1 VLIIISAWRVV
12 TPNAGTPVLDVER
25 WAFKLVT
32 GDERDMKIGFNFHD
46 AGPFELNGN
55 GSFVTS
61 HQNFV
66 PAYVEAFE
74 KGILQRRADEAV
86 ESLRSCRVCPR
97 DCEIDRFNNK
107 IGVCKSGR
115 LARVASAFPHF
126 GEEDCL
132 RGWNGSGTIF
142 FGWCNLRCV
151 FCQNFETSQ
160 FGEGAE
166 VTAAELAAIM
176 LDLQGIGCHNI
187 NFVTPEHVV
196 PQILEALAIAVE
208 QGLRL
213 PLVYNTSAYDSIE
226 SLQWMD
232 GIVDIYMPDFKL
244 WDPEHCRKYLVA
256 SDYAEAACTV
266 IAAMHAQVGEL
277 KVDENGLALRGVLVR
292 HLVMPS
298 LLDDTREI
306 MRWIAENL
314 SRDTYVNVMDQY
326 YPAHKAETE
335 PRFTEINRGVSVD
348 EFCGALEL
356 ARDAGLWRLDTR
368 WRNVIPHGAPVWL
381 PQMRGRN
388 QMRAEAI

>member
-1 VLIIISAWRVV
+1 MMRIFNR
-12 TPNAGTPVLDVER
+12 
-25 WAFKLVT
+25 KLN
-32 GDERDMKIGFNFHD
+32 GDLS
-46 AGPFELNGN
+46 PFELDGD
-55 GSFVTS
+55 GRFVVARED
-61 HQNFV
+61 FV
-66 PAYVEAFE
+66 PAYVQAFE
-74 KGILQRRADEAV
+74 EGILQERAAEAV
-86 ESLRSCRVCPR
+86 ESLRLCRVCPR

-166 VTAAELAAIM
+166 VSAAELAQIM
-176 LDLQGIGCHNI
+176 LDLQRIGCHNI

-196 PQILEALAIAVE
+196 PQILEALVIAVE
-208 QGLRL
+208 RGLRL

-226 SLQWMD
+226 SIQFMEGL
-232 GIVDIYMPDFKL
+232 VDIYMPDFKL
-244 WDPEHCRKYLVA
+244 WDTEHCRKYLVA
-256 SDYAEAACTV
+256 SDYAPAARAV
-266 IAAMHAQVGEL
+266 IAAMQAQVGEL

-292 HLVMPS
+292 HLVMPG

-306 MRWIAENL
+306 MRWLAENL

-326 YPAHKAETE
+326 YPAHKSETE
-335 PRFTEINRGVSVD
+335 ARLAEINRGISDD
-348 EFCGALEL
+348 EFCRALEL
-356 ARDAGLWRLDTR
+356 ARSAGLWRFDTR
-368 WRNVIPHGAPVWL
+368 WRHVIPHGAPVWL
-381 PQMRGRN
+381 PS
-388 QMRAEAI
+388 MRALQEARPNAG